1 MNESKLPSVKIK
13 TPANNLDLKE
23 MILPQLKEGVLVFN
37 KKGDVIYSNDKVN
50 DILRINVNDHPNNIR
65 EKDLMI
71 YDKHGQLLEKKNW
84 PFIGVIDQ
92 EIEFENE
99 TIGIENASQ
108 QITWLSLSIHPA
120 TTEKKA
126 EKYYVATFSE
136 ITDLKKTHEKLK
148 ESEMFFNAFMKNSPT
163 MSWVY
168 DDKSR
173 LIYGNPLFLSTVHL
187 TTEDFNKKLHDITSS
202 PDLERTIAM
211 RIKQVLSSG
220 KTIIA
225 EDVIEFLPG
234 MTRYY
239 ISYWFLMQTSQKK
252 KLIGGHSID
261 ITEKKISRQELEKAN
276 ERMNY
281 VASAN
286 ADAIWDMDIKAN
298 EVFRNNSFYT
308 LTGYKQKEVKP
319 TLEWLLDHVH
329 PDDRKNLEENIKK
342 DFASTHTHWQHEYRL
357 KIADGRYLHI
367 LDKAFA
373 IYENKKLV
381 RIIGGMQNI
390 TDMKLADSNEKNE
403 ILQKQKIT
411 NQATIKAQEAERNR
425 ISGELH
431 DNVNQLLMSAKMH
444 ISVAK
449 KNHENSEELL
459 TKASDYILMAVEE
472 IRSISKKLNSSI
484 LSITGLQ
491 RCIQEIANN
500 MYLTKDINTIC
511 SIDETLIEK
520 IVPERQLM
528 IYRIVQ
534 EQTNNIIKYSEAS
547 AAFIKL
553 HKEDNELI
561 LEIGDNGIGFKKE
574 ERLNKGLGFTNIFNR
589 VNAYNGAAQI
599 ETTPGKGCTII
610 VKLPMEE

>member
-1 MNESKLPSVKIK
+1 MNESKLPSAKIK

-23 MILPQLKEGVLVFN
+23 MILSQLKEGVLVFN

-84 PFIGVIDQ
+84 PFIGVLDQ

-99 TIGIENASQ
+99 SIGIENASQ

-126 EKYYVATFSE
+126 EKCYVATFSE

-187 TTEDFNKKLHDITSS
+187 TTEDFNKKLHDISS
-202 PDLERTIAM
+202 TPELARTFEM
-211 RIKQVLSSG
+211 RIKQVLSTG

-225 EDVIEFLPG
+225 EDVIHSENEP
-234 MTRYY
+234 TRYY

-252 KLIGGHSID
+252 KFIGGHSID
-261 ITEKKISRQELEKAN
+261 ITEKKLSRQELEKAN

-298 EVFRNNSFYT
+298 TVFRNNSFFT

-342 DFASTHTHWQHEYRL
+342 NFASTHTHWQHEYRL
-357 KIADGRYLHI
+357 KIADGNYLNI

-472 IRSISKKLNSSI
+472 IRSISKKLNSSV

-500 MYLTKDINTIC
+500 MYLAKEINTIC
-511 SIDETLIEK
+511 TIDETLIEK
-520 IVPERQLM
+520 IVSERQLM

-547 AAFIKL
+547 EAFIKL

-561 LEIGDNGIGFKKE
+561 LEIGDNGVGFKKE

-599 ETTPGKGCTII
+599 ETAPGKGCTII